1 MSVDHCPAR
10 TEPGPHNFVEYESPA
25 RASSSMWGTTKT
37 PVAVYCKWC
46 GAWSPLT
53 TVVAAPSDPVADTYP
68 DTMSCGHS
76 RSSLRHSPESAAYCQ
91 ECADDRPATPLR
103 TEGVPRASL

>member
-53 TVVAAPSDPVADTYP
+53 TVVATSP
-68 DTMSCGHS
+68 DTMTCGHP

-103 TEGVPRASL
+103 TEGVPSVHL

>member
-1 MSVDHCPAR
+1 MTTRARTDMSVDHCPAR

-53 TVVAAPSDPVADTYP
+53 YASNVTPPDLGTDEPSD
-68 DTMSCGHS
+68 TMACGHS
-76 RSSLRHSPESAAYCQ
+76 RSSLVHSPESAAYCQ
-91 ECADDRPATPLR
+91 ECA
-103 TEGVPRASL
+103 